1 MTVRYLSCRRL
12 RETRNKRG
20 AIDGDNCECEIQR
33 ILTMRKGGHLARLCV
48 LLAVVL
54 SLAGCATAKLN
65 AGFPV
70 VPLRKPPAGATKIGV
85 ARVED
90 SRASRIVGSTN
101 DGAFQTVDL
110 LAGPDLLS
118 YIDRKFRNG
127 LAERGFE
134 PIVALDPAKSSLAQP
149 YKIVVITLQS
159 ATFGFPSIY
168 WGNAGTSIAI
178 AVQVYAPPH
187 KIIFAS
193 SYSGAHSGG
202 LGLVA
207 TSVRA
212 GSVIAAA
219 ADEAVKAALAD
230 PKLENALR

>member
-20 AIDGDNCECEIQR
+20 AIDGDNCECEIQC

-54 SLAGCATAKLN
+54 SLAGCATAKVN
-65 AGFPV
+65 SGFPD
-70 VPLRKPPAGATKIGV
+70 VPLREPHAGATKIGV

-90 SRASRIVGSTN
+90 SRASSVAGSLGPGWLRT
-101 DGAFQTVDL
+101 DL
-110 LAGPDLLS
+110 LAGPNLLS
-118 YIDRKFRNG
+118 YIDHEFRNG
-127 LAERGFE
+127 LAERGFD
-134 PIVALDPAKSSLAQP
+134 PVVALDPAKASLAQP

-159 ATFGFPSIY
+159 ATYGFPVWID
-168 WGNAGTSIAI
+168 AGSSIAI

-187 KIIFAS
+187 KMIFAD
-193 SYSGAHSGG
+193 SYSGAHSGKPAVG
-202 LGLVA
+202 G
-207 TSVRA
+207 
-212 GSVIAAA
+212 GSVIAVA